1 MRSCDLNH
9 AARFIGAL
17 IGDDHGS
24 ELPVVFRTFDDGPA
38 KRPWLGRVLTG
49 SLTQHAAELQRLNA
63 RGACVAVA
71 VNVLRGTQRRACEVT
86 ALRAL
91 FIDCDAALAR
101 PLALPPSISVQS
113 KNGPHH
119 YWLLAAGEPVSLF
132 AAAQRRL
139 AAVYGADPM
148 VSDPSRVMRVPGFL
162 HQKGEPYLVELIGVD
177 PTRRYAMRDILHRH
191 AGGGGISVVAPPTR
205 SRSPSPE
212 AVRAFRRWAAAAPR
226 IKGARNV
233 TAFVMA
239 AEGLKTGVPEEA
251 VTAEVRAYCD
261 RAGIPDEAT
270 AVIRSAR
277 RRAGR

>member
-1 MRSCDLNH
+1 MRSFELDH

-17 IGDDHGS
+17 TGDDDGS
-24 ELPVVFRTFDDGPA
+24 ELPVVFQTFDDGPA
-38 KRPWLGRVLTG
+38 KRRWLGRVLAG
-49 SLTQHAAELQRLNA
+49 SLTQHADELRWLNA

-71 VNVLRGTQRRACEVT
+71 VNVLRGTWRRACEVT

-91 FIDCDAALAR
+91 FVDCDTELVR
-101 PLALPPSISVQS
+101 PLALPPSISVTS

-119 YWLLAAGEPVSLF
+119 YWLLHAGEPVALF
-132 AAAQRRL
+132 AAAQRKL
-139 AAVYGADPM
+139 AAFYGADPL
-148 VSDPSRVMRVPGFL
+148 VCDPSRVMRLPGFL
-162 HQKGEPYLVELIGVD
+162 HQKAAPFLVQLAGAD
-177 PTRRYAMRDILHRH
+177 PARRYALRDILHRH
-191 AGGGGISVVAPPTR
+191 AGGGGISSIAVPTR
-205 SRSPSPE
+205 SDAPAPG
-212 AVRAFRRWAAAAPR
+212 AVQAFRRWAAAAPR